1 MGGGKSQKGGKHG
14 IIGRTLAHD
23 ILYRQQSKLN
33 NIIKYKENSV
43 YERNDIDEYIIG
55 KLNNLENYITDR
67 KILREVKNTS
77 ITTELYN
84 SIFNE
89 DNKFPLIPIPRRI
102 YNFTTNEKIIIT
114 KLNKEQEKLK
124 NQNKKYIKRKNKK
137 IVDQYMHG
145 QFVKSF
151 QYITHKS
158 KSNILNSKYNQS
170 TINTKQSTL
179 NTRDPV
185 DNEDNTQITLNT
197 RDTRDLEDNLDEI
210 DTFSDSTNSINSSDS
225 PDPLDPMES
234 VGPMEP
240 SEPSQPLEP
249 PELPEPSESPEPTDT
264 KDEYYYIKKYNEYIM
279 NESKKIRI
287 EELSVEEWDRI
298 EMCNFYKWRSILSE
312 VELREKSIMTPYE
325 KNLDFW
331 RQLWRVI
338 ERSHLILII
347 LDSRDPLFFR
357 VKDLELYIK
366 QINKSKQVR
375 YGACSSSSN
384 NQKPPKGYSYTLR
397 YSLRFPFLA
406 PPGVPLIIYPLV
418 PLAISFLSYI
428 PLVVFYFS
436 PYGESLF
443 LLVLNK
449 ADFLTEDLRTKWA
462 EYFTSQGIDYIFFS
476 TIYNSYTNNS
486 TDSSDS
492 SKSVDSVGPVGPV
505 DPVDS
510 YKNKLDN
517 RIYNV
522 ELLLQ
527 KIKQYKNNF
536 HNSYKEM
543 DEMDRDMDQID
554 VTDEIGDIN
563 NSVNML
569 EEKYVVGF
577 VGYPNVGKSSLINCL
592 MESTRTLVGI
602 QPGKTKHIQTL
613 ILKNTNI
620 ILCDCPGLIFPKL
633 VSTKYHLLIN
643 NIISTS
649 HFKGDMTIAVQLICN
664 LIPLQICKRYDIDIN
679 QCLITIKLPKTNNSS
694 TTGKGANSMG
704 TECTTGK
711 GANSMGMKCTTEGSG
726 TKDSSTKD
734 TEGVIT
740 EGTGAVG
747 PSTVTEEEKRILYS
761 IKVLEEI
768 CKNRNYISGGK
779 GGQLDYTRACKL
791 IINDYTQG
799 LLLYCKYPPNNT
811 NSSTVSNN
819 TVNSSNSS
827 NTSSSL
833 SLGNT
838 VNSSTGTV
846 SGEMDGM
853 IDELDMKL
861 KIGKTILELKQDE
874 DNVNKWLKQQIHKV
888 FHYGAFPKGA
898 FYTSTVTKFPNT

>member
-77 ITTELYN
+77 LTTELYN

-145 QFVKSF
+145 QFVKTF

-158 KSNILNSKYNQS
+158 KSNILNSKHIQS

-185 DNEDNTQITLNT
+185 DNEEANTRDTRDNTQITLNT

-210 DTFSDSTNSINSSDS
+210 DTFSDSTNSINSSD
-225 PDPLDPMES
+225 PLDPMEPMES
-234 VGPMEP
+234 VGPSELL
-240 SEPSQPLEP
+240 EPSQPLEP

-264 KDEYYYIKKYNEYIM
+264 NDEYYYIKKYNEYIM

-366 QINKSKQVR
+366 QINQSKQ
-375 YGACSSSSN
+375 
-384 NQKPPKGYSYTLR
+384 
-397 YSLRFPFLA
+397 
-406 PPGVPLIIYPLV
+406 
-418 PLAISFLSYI
+418 
-428 PLVVFYFS
+428 
-436 PYGESLF
+436 F
-443 LLVLNK
+443 LL
-449 ADFLTEDLRTKWA
+449 
-462 EYFTSQGIDYIFFS
+462 GIDYIFFS
-476 TIYNSYTNNS
+476 TIYNSYTNNC
-486 TDSSDS
+486 TDNSKSSDS
-492 SKSVDSVGPVGPV
+492 VDSVDYVGPVGPV
-505 DPVDS
+505 DSLDS

-543 DEMDRDMDQID
+543 NEMDRDMDQID
-554 VTDEIGDIN
+554 VTDEIGDMN

-679 QCLITIKLPKTNNSS
+679 QCLITIKLPNNTSGTVTGTTDSSTTATDSTTHTSTNNSTNSTNSTKVNTNTNNS
-694 TTGKGANSMG
+694 TTTKAIVGASTVTKGKGANFTAM
-704 TECTTGK
+704 E
-711 GANSMGMKCTTEGSG
+711 CTTEGSG
-726 TKDSSTKD
+726 TKDIS
-734 TEGVIT
+734 TEGAPF
-740 EGTGAVG
+740 GAVTEDTCSVG
-747 PSTVTEEEKRILYS
+747 ASTVMEEKRILYS

-819 TVNSSNSS
+819 SINSSN
-827 NTSSSL
+827 NSSSL
-833 SLGNT
+833 SFGNT
-838 VNSSTGTV
+838 VNSSINSTTGTV
-846 SGEMDGM
+846 IGGEMDGM

-874 DNVNKWLKQQIHKV
+874 DNVNKWLKQQIHKDDKV
-888 FHYGAFPKGA
+888 K
-898 FYTSTVTKFPNT
+898 VTKRKMRFLIKGKRKNQPT